1 MLRDPTIEDFAHW
14 VQFHLDKA
22 IKSTHD
28 ACHVV
33 ERRNHAKGLLRS
45 GNNIIECF
53 DAAYGEFDKGVEA
66 ALGELRVAMVKGVLD
81 KTLLRE
87 TVEMQMRQFA
97 LDMKH
102 ASKAPLFREWGLV
115 PPRVLDEKEGEFDK
129 KVQFALRHFDVGH
142 LSPPEPEVPA
152 SMKNEIKI
160 DQMNRQRHP
169 ARHHGLEPDRLG
181 HHQLRR
187 RPECAGQPR
196 NDFEQASGSTRDRRR
211 DRARNPNDP
220 SSACQTNALSHHPSG
235 SNPFPAKHFG
245 GRCWRTASAPRSHGH
260 SRTSVGAWPPMI
272 GWRNACGDCRCRAS
286 EQTRQPATSPKNEE
300 APHGGERGCLRFLW
314 GEQ

>member
-1 MLRDPTIEDFAHW
+1 MGAVPPRQGDQD
-14 VQFHLDKA
+14 
-22 IKSTHD
+22 THD
-28 ACHVV
+28 ACQVV
-33 ERRNHAKGLLRS
+33 ERRNNAKSLLRS

-160 DQMNRQRHP
+160 DQMIGSVIQQGTTGSNQTASVTINFVAVRNALDNLEMILSKHP
-169 ARHHGLEPDRLG
+169 APPETAAEIEPEIQTIQAQLAKRMPSVTILREAGRSLRSISEGVAGGLLAPHVPGHSSILSALG
-181 HHQLRR
+181 LQCSAGVTPAAIAGAARR
-187 RPECAGQPR
+187 A
-196 NDFEQASGSTRDRRR
+196 
-211 DRARNPNDP
+211 NP
-220 SSACQTNALSHHPSG
+220 SACN
-235 SNPFPAKHFG
+235 
-245 GRCWRTASAPRSHGH
+245 
-260 SRTSVGAWPPMI
+260 
-272 GWRNACGDCRCRAS
+272 
-286 EQTRQPATSPKNEE
+286 
-300 APHGGERGCLRFLW
+300 
-314 GEQ
+314 

>member
-28 ACHVV
+28 ACQVV
-33 ERRNHAKGLLRS
+33 ERRNNAKGLLRS

-160 DQMNRQRHP
+160 DQMIGSVIQQGTTGSNQTASVTINFVAVRNALDNLEMILSKHP
-169 ARHHGLEPDRLG
+169 APPETAAEIEPEIQTIQAQLAKRMPSVTILREAGRSLRSISEGVAGGLL
-181 HHQLRR
+181 
-187 RPECAGQPR
+187 
-196 NDFEQASGSTRDRRR
+196 
-211 DRARNPNDP
+211 
-220 SSACQTNALSHHPSG
+220 
-235 SNPFPAKHFG
+235 
-245 GRCWRTASAPRSHGH
+245 
-260 SRTSVGAWPPMI
+260 
-272 GWRNACGDCRCRAS
+272 
-286 EQTRQPATSPKNEE
+286 
-300 APHGGERGCLRFLW
+300 APHVLTAIAALLSALGL
-314 GEQ
+314 Q

>member
-1 MLRDPTIEDFAHW
+1 MSKDVTWLRDPTIEDFADW

-28 ACHVV
+28 ACQVV
-33 ERRNHAKGLLRS
+33 ERRNNAKGLLRS

-160 DQMNRQRHP
+160 DQMIGSVIQQGTTGSNQTASVTINFVAVRNALDNLEMILSKHP
-169 ARHHGLEPDRLG
+169 APPETAAEIEPEIQTIQAQLAKRMPSVTILREAGRSLRSISEGVAGGLL
-181 HHQLRR
+181 
-187 RPECAGQPR
+187 
-196 NDFEQASGSTRDRRR
+196 
-211 DRARNPNDP
+211 
-220 SSACQTNALSHHPSG
+220 
-235 SNPFPAKHFG
+235 
-245 GRCWRTASAPRSHGH
+245 
-260 SRTSVGAWPPMI
+260 
-272 GWRNACGDCRCRAS
+272 
-286 EQTRQPATSPKNEE
+286 
-300 APHGGERGCLRFLW
+300 APHVLTAIAALLSALGL
-314 GEQ
+314 Q

>member
-1 MLRDPTIEDFAHW
+1 MSKDVTWLRDPTIEDFADW

-22 IKSTHD
+22 IKTTHD
-28 ACHVV
+28 ACQVV
-33 ERRNHAKGLLRS
+33 ERRNNAKGLLRS

-66 ALGELRVAMVKGVLD
+66 ALGELRVAMVNGVLD

-115 PPRVLDEKEGEFDK
+115 PPRVLDEKEGDSTKRFSSLGVARCGPPD
-129 KVQFALRHFDVGH
+129 
-142 LSPPEPEVPA
+142 PPEPEVPA

-160 DQMNRQRHP
+160 DQMIGSVIQQGTTGSNQTASVTINFVAVRNALDNLEMILSKHP
-169 ARHHGLEPDRLG
+169 
-181 HHQLRR
+181 
-187 RPECAGQPR
+187 
-196 NDFEQASGSTRDRRR
+196 DRRR

-220 SSACQTNALSHHPSG
+220 SSA
-235 SNPFPAKHFG
+235 
-245 GRCWRTASAPRSHGH
+245 
-260 SRTSVGAWPPMI
+260 
-272 GWRNACGDCRCRAS
+272 
-286 EQTRQPATSPKNEE
+286 
-300 APHGGERGCLRFLW
+300 
-314 GEQ
+314 